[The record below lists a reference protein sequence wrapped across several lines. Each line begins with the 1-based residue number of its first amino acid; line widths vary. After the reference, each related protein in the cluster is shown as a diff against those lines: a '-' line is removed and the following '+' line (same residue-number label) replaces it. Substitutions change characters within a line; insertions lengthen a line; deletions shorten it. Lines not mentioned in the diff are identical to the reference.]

1 MKHSVIILVTALSV
15 LSVSSSSLRGEQTNE
30 LRNVVSSTGTQ
41 FSRMTTRPTV
51 LAQSWSCQPRLT
63 CSRIS
68 TCGEARWYLENC
80 SWGGKLDRDS
90 DGIPCES
97 LC

>member
-1 MKHSVIILVTALSV
+1 MKQLAIRFIVAICFLLCFLPGNSLPSSRESSPLLGVTSIKR
-15 LSVSSSSLRGEQTNE
+15 SP
-30 LRNVVSSTGTQ
+30 
-41 FSRMTTRPTV
+41 FSRI
-51 LAQSWSCQPRLT
+51 AQSWSCQPRLT
-63 CSRIS
+63 CSQIS
-68 TCGEARWYLENC
+68 SCDEARWYLENC

>member
-1 MKHSVIILVTALSV
+1 VKQLAIGFVAALCFLSGSTSPLPWGSVQLLGLTSTTA
-15 LSVSSSSLRGEQTNE
+15 SLFPRT
-30 LRNVVSSTGTQ
+30 
-41 FSRMTTRPTV
+41 
-51 LAQSWSCQPRLT
+51 AQSWSCQPRLT
-63 CSRIS
+63 CSQIS
-68 TCGEARWYLENC
+68 SCDEARWYLENC

>member
-1 MKHSVIILVTALSV
+1 M
-15 LSVSSSSLRGEQTNE
+15 
-30 LRNVVSSTGTQ
+30 
-41 FSRMTTRPTV
+41 
-51 LAQSWSCQPRLT
+51 T
-63 CSRIS
+63 CSQIS
-68 TCGEARWYLENC
+68 SCDEARWYLDNC